1 MTCPICN
8 SEQEMALSALIHGFM
23 CAEPDCGTELE
34 MEEHDAEEILAA
46 EDQVTILA

>member
-8 SEQEMALSALIHGFM
+8 SGQEMALSALIHGFM
-23 CAEPDCGTELE
+23 CADPNCGTELE
-34 MEEHDAEEILAA
+34 MEEHDAKEILAA

>member
-1 MTCPICN
+1 
-8 SEQEMALSALIHGFM
+8 MALSALIHGFM
-23 CAEPDCGTELE
+23 CSDPECGTELE